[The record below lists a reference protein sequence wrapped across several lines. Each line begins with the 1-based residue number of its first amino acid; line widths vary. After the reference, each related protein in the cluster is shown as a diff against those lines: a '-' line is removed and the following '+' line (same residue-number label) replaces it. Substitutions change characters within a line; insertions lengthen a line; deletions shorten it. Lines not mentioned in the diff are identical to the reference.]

1 MSSWDRAA
9 VVALAEAL
17 VSARTTGQ
25 GLATERLASPPDT
38 ATAFA
43 VQAEVATRLQTPV
56 RGWKVAIG
64 PGANPIAAPLHPLV
78 DVASGQSGFPWHAH
92 TGLEVELAFRL
103 SDDIDV
109 LSGRQWSR
117 DEILSAIDSVYL
129 GVEIIGGRLV
139 EGSSAPFPLF
149 LADALDNAGYL
160 IGPSLERKVLDR
172 VARGAVS
179 LSVSGSA
186 SWNGM
191 ASHANGDPLA
201 PLLAVAN
208 SPETYLNVLRAGQ
221 IVTTGALCGALAV
234 SGAGAVD
241 IVFDATT
248 RMQLR
253 FG

>member
-17 VSARTTGQ
+17 VAARKAGQ
-25 GLATERLASPPDT
+25 RLATERLAIPPDT

-43 VQAEVATRLQTPV
+43 VQAEVAARLQTPV

-78 DVASGQSGFPWHAH
+78 DVASGQSGFPWHAR

-103 SDDIDV
+103 SGDIDV
-109 LSGRQWSR
+109 LSGRPWSR
-117 DEILSAIDSVYL
+117 DEILSKIDRVCL
-129 GVEIIGGRLV
+129 GVEIVGGRLV
-139 EGSSAPFPLF
+139 AGSSAPFALF
-149 LADALDNAGYL
+149 LADSLDNAGYL
-160 IGPSLERKVLDR
+160 LGPPPACDVLDR

-186 SWNGM
+186 NWNGM